1 MNVREAIS
9 GGRPVRA
16 FATSQSWLTDR
27 GRARVF
33 SQRTNVLPYASIDS
47 LPSSLQV
54 HFPPHAQEIY
64 LAAFNNAWIEYQDRG
79 AEHREEIA
87 HRVAW
92 AAVKR
97 KYQKAG
103 DRWIP
108 RQPD

>member
-1 MNVREAIS
+1 M
-9 GGRPVRA
+9 
-16 FATSQSWLTDR
+16 
-27 GRARVF
+27 
-33 SQRTNVLPYASIDS
+33 PYASIDG
-47 LPSSLQV
+47 LPSSLQA
-54 HFPPHAQEIY
+54 HLPPDAQEIY

-103 DRWIP
+103 DCWIP